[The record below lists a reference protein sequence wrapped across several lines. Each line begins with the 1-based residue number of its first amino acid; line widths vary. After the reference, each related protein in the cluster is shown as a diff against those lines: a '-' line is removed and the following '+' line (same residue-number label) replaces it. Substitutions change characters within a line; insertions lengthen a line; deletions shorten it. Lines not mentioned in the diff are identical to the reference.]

1 MVFSDGRKDSIEGIL
16 AVFKEF
22 EVMSGL
28 NTSMEKSTLY
38 LAGVKD
44 EESEAILEQFPFDNG
59 TLPVRY
65 LGLPL
70 LTKRMNAQDYSP
82 LIARV
87 RSRISSWTARHLTF
101 AGRLQLIGSVIY
113 IITNFWMSA
122 YRLPNQ
128 CIKEIN
134 SICAAILWSGPILST
149 QKAKVAWVDVCRPKE
164 EGGLGLKDL
173 TEVNTVSCLK
183 LIWRILTARHSLW
196 VKWVWRYLIRQGTF
210 WSVREESTLGSWMWR
225 KLLKLRSLAIQLTSK
240 EVNSGD
246 STSFWYEKWSPLGQL
261 IELTGDRGS
270 MDLGIPKTSTV
281 EKALQLYR
289 ARGHRVHALRLIGQE
304 IICLKNRGLNQLE
317 DVCLWKRENGEF
329 KNEFITSQ
337 TWNLIRSRSPV
348 VSWSKGI
355 WFTEATPKFSFI
367 TWLAAH
373 NRLATGDRILRWNP
387 QAMSACWL
395 CNLDLE
401 TSDHLFF
408 ECPYSVEVW
417 RGIVR
422 NLAGLGRYLQWNR
435 LIQVIA
441 SGGKGRG
448 INFLMRYCF
457 QVVTYAL

>member
-1 MVFSDGRKDSIEGIL
+1 
-16 AVFKEF
+16 
-22 EVMSGL
+22 
-28 NTSMEKSTLY
+28 
-38 LAGVKD
+38 
-44 EESEAILEQFPFDNG
+44 
-59 TLPVRY
+59 
-65 LGLPL
+65 
-70 LTKRMNAQDYSP
+70 
-82 LIARV
+82 
-87 RSRISSWTARHLTF
+87 
-101 AGRLQLIGSVIY
+101 
-113 IITNFWMSA
+113 
-122 YRLPNQ
+122 
-128 CIKEIN
+128 
-134 SICAAILWSGPILST
+134 
-149 QKAKVAWVDVCRPKE
+149 
-164 EGGLGLKDL
+164 
-173 TEVNTVSCLK
+173 
-183 LIWRILTARHSLW
+183 
-196 VKWVWRYLIRQGTF
+196 
-210 WSVREESTLGSWMWR
+210 MWR

-240 EVNSGD
+240 EINSGD
-246 STSFWYEKWSPLGQL
+246 STSFWYEKCSPLGQL

-457 QVVTYAL
+457 QVVTYALWQERNKRRIGEQSQPAACLIQRVDRIVRNRVTSLRKKAGGGKHERTMEIWFGRS